1 MGLKILIRVQ
11 PENEV
16 QPVYVICF
24 FFLLIRANIKP
35 EPAQPDN
42 YSGLTRI

>member
-1 MGLKILIRVQ
+1 MALLSSMGLKILIRAQ

-16 QPVYVICF
+16 QPVYV
-24 FFLLIRANIKP
+24 IRANIKP